1 MWCVVI
7 CYSKSYS
14 NYLHVA
20 DQLFKTFIEH
30 YIKIYGINSI
40 SSNVHNLCH
49 LVDEVKDFG
58 DLSTFNAYQFEN
70 CLPKIKKLLRT
81 GNKPL
86 PQIARRIFEM
96 NLKQTPNYNNKK
108 FPILKNKNSGNNC
121 DQSKYKHFFLQSR
134 HNGRNNTNK

>member
-1 MWCVVI
+1 MPREIHRAIRGLDCLKFWKGTEYRTFGLYLGPVILKDYLSEEIYQHFMLFFCGVVI
-7 CYSKSYS
+7 CYSKLYS

-58 DLSTFNAYQFEN
+58 DLSTFNA
-70 CLPKIKKLLRT
+70 I
-81 GNKPL
+81 
-86 PQIARRIFEM
+86 
-96 NLKQTPNYNNKK
+96 
-108 FPILKNKNSGNNC
+108 
-121 DQSKYKHFFLQSR
+121 HF
-134 HNGRNNTNK
+134 